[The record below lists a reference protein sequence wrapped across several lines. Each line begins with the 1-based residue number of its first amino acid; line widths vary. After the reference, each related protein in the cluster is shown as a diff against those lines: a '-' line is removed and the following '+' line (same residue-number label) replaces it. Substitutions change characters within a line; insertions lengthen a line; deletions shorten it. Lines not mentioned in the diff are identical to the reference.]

1 MKIEYKFSYG
11 NIFKYILNQYIIIS
25 CHLFFYLLLLYF
37 VIFVIIGSLEYFF
50 KQQEF
55 ISTIVNIISVSLVVL
70 CSLYFI
76 TILFLPRKAIIYSNC
91 IEIKRHFLN
100 ISYLNRGFNDEIL
113 IRDIIECK
121 QYEGKRYI
129 LDRTGP
135 YAVYF
140 FNWDDLV
147 QIKTNDNKCYLVPLQ
162 NANEFIKEVNECVRQ
177 SGDGSLI
184 DKESAGNNSTC

>member
-37 VIFVIIGSLEYFF
+37 LIFVIIGSFEYFF
-50 KQQEF
+50 KQQEN
-55 ISTIVNIISVSLVVL
+55 ISTIVNALSISLIIL

-76 TILFLPRKAIIYSNC
+76 IILFLPRKAIIYSNF

-113 IRDIIECK
+113 IRNIIECK
-121 QYEGKRYI
+121 KYEGKRYI
-129 LDRTGP
+129 LDITGP

-147 QIKTNDNKCYLVPLQ
+147 QIETNDDKCYLVPLK
-162 NANEFIKEVNECVRQ
+162 NSNEFIEEVNKCLQEIQ
-177 SGDGSLI
+177 NQADNTSPS
-184 DKESAGNNSTC
+184 